1 MGYSIDE
8 FERAFP
14 LAMRDFRLERVSEGW
29 SVSTIHGEPV
39 ARVVINP
46 QPPRRIGALAL
57 PVLEVSV
64 DLAETDPQ
72 QASLFMHR
80 FDTGLHRGGG

>member
-14 LAMRDFRLERVSEGW
+14 LAMRDFHIDRESDGW
-29 SVSTIHGEPV
+29 SVSTSHGEPV
-39 ARVVINP
+39 AKVTISP
-46 QPPRRIGALAL
+46 QSPRRIGALAL

-64 DLAETDPQ
+64 DLAEADPR
-72 QASLFMHR
+72 QADLFMHR